1 VKDQHA
7 NVHNITA
14 IIYYL
19 HLLWHS
25 YKYSSPLQ
33 VGFSKPLLL
42 FVKGFFL
49 QSRKATTSTT
59 VMAMT
64 APNTPITAPVADDD
78 SELLPP
84 GTITK
89 WGMGNVSKDREEHI
103 YLVSN

>member
-1 VKDQHA
+1 
-7 NVHNITA
+7 
-14 IIYYL
+14 
-19 HLLWHS
+19 
-25 YKYSSPLQ
+25 
-33 VGFSKPLLL
+33 
-42 FVKGFFL
+42 
-49 QSRKATTSTT
+49 
-59 VMAMT
+59 MAMT